1 MINEN
6 ELRKIDL
13 NLLLVFSSLMK
24 ERSVTGA
31 AQKLY
36 LGQPAVSMALK
47 RLRTVFNDQLFIR
60 EKGQLSPSKRA
71 EDLYV
76 IIEPALENLQSA
88 LRPMEPFDPAT
99 IKLEFKL
106 GMYDDM
112 EMALLPDLLPHLS
125 KLAPGIDI
133 SVHRADLYQVV
144 DLLEAQKIDIAV
156 SHYRNLPKWAMHEVI
171 SQASFSTVFDRK
183 TLPLKTPLSLDEF
196 LEAEHLLVSFNGER
210 SGWIDD
216 ALASIGEQRNISFIT
231 PHFASVPF
239 ILKGSP
245 YVATLPTYVA
255 NCCVKY
261 FGLTISAP
269 PVDYELADISL
280 NWHRRFDHDP
290 VHRWVRE
297 QIRFI
302 YDRVI
307 KDCS

>member
-13 NLLLVFSSLMK
+13 NLLLIFSSLMK
-24 ERSVTGA
+24 ERSVTVA

-47 RLRTVFNDQLFIR
+47 RLRIVFHDPLFIR
-60 EKGQLSPSKRA
+60 EKGQLTPSKRA
-71 EDLYV
+71 EDLYD

-88 LRPMEPFDPAT
+88 LRPIAPFDPAT
-99 IKLEFKL
+99 VKIEFRL

-112 EMALLPDLLPHLS
+112 EMALMPELLPHLS
-125 KLAPGIDI
+125 KLAPGIEI

-144 DLLEAQKIDIAV
+144 DLLEAQKIDIAI

-171 SQASFSTVFDRK
+171 SQASFTTVYDPK
-183 TLPLKTPLSLDEF
+183 VLSLTSPIRLKDF

-216 ALASIGEQRNISFIT
+216 ALAVSGERRKISYIT

-239 ILKGSP
+239 ILKGTP
-245 YVATLPTYVA
+245 YIATLPTYVA
-255 NCCVKY
+255 KRCAN
-261 FGLTISAP
+261 FFDLALSEP
-269 PVDYELADISL
+269 PIDYELADISL
-280 NWHRRFDHDP
+280 NWHRRFDNDP
-290 VHRWVRE
+290 VHSWIRD

-302 YDRVI
+302 YDQVI
-307 KDCS
+307 LND